1 MPEISILLVGSTHRS
16 EFRQARATLDMHGR
30 VVAVA
35 GVEAAVDAVASGDLA
50 PDLIVVAQS
59 FPGQFSSASIDRL
72 RRAAPLAR
80 LLGLLGTWCEGE
92 TRTGQPWPAAIRI
105 YWHEWQSRVEQEIA
119 RLREGACS
127 TWALPITASEEE
139 RLLLLADEPTGA
151 REGRIAVW
159 TPHFDMQDW
168 LRAACRRRGYETV
181 WLEPHRP
188 VETLEATA
196 AIFDG
201 NECRAEEA
209 QSLQRLS
216 DALGPVPIIALLE
229 FPRVEDHARALAAG
243 ARAVLSKPLLME
255 DLFWQIDRLVDGPR
269 TSLRSSTKDE

>member
-1 MPEISILLVGSTHRS
+1 VSEISILLVGSTRRS
-16 EFRQARATLDMHGR
+16 EFRQARAALDKHGR

-35 GVEAAVDAVASGDLA
+35 DVETAADAMAAEDLA
-50 PDLIVVAQS
+50 PDLIIVAQS

-72 RRAAPLAR
+72 RRLAPLAR

-119 RLREGACS
+119 WLREGACS

-139 RLLLLADEPTGA
+139 RLLLLADEPMGV

-188 VETLEATA
+188 IRAEGATA

-201 NECRAEEA
+201 NECRGREA
-209 QSLQRLS
+209 QSLRRL
-216 DALGPVPIIALLE
+216 AAELGPTPIIALLE

-255 DLFWQIDRLVDGPR
+255 DLFWQIDQLVNSHPPAQ
-269 TSLRSSTKDE
+269 

>member
-1 MPEISILLVGSTHRS
+1 VSEISILLVGSTRRS
-16 EFRQARATLDMHGR
+16 EFRQARAALDNQGR

-35 GVEAAVDAVASGDLA
+35 NVEAAAEAMAAGGLA
-50 PDLIVVAQS
+50 PDLIIVAQS

-72 RRAAPLAR
+72 RRLAPLAR

-119 RLREGACS
+119 RLREGTCS

-139 RLLLLADEPTGA
+139 RLLLLADEPLAG
-151 REGRIAVW
+151 REGLIAVW

-168 LRAACRRRGYETV
+168 LRAACKRRGYETV
-181 WLEPHRP
+181 WIEPHRP
-188 VETLEATA
+188 MPTLNATA

-201 NECRAEEA
+201 NECRGREA
-209 QSLQRLS
+209 QSLRRLA

-229 FPRVEDHARALAAG
+229 FPRVDDHTRALAAG
-243 ARAVLSKPLLME
+243 ARAVLSKPLLIE
-255 DLFWQIDRLVDGPR
+255 DLFWQIDQLVDAPPHAP
-269 TSLRSSTKDE
+269 